1 MVCSVST
8 HTNTLLT
15 VIITAIM
22 KRTIYAYCDQWIHW
36 YYSSCIIFVT
46 NNFRPH
52 ISIFVFD
59 YKHVRTVPSFYSLKP
74 FEGWQQLRSLDAQ
87 TQWYVCRSIRLHV
100 LYIYIF
106 SSTSN
111 VRPYRDGHRNLNSFS
126 CITLRFNQFFSHTAS
141 ASSFFLLQILLHFRQ
156 DSFSNY
162 SFWGC
167 QFHETSILL
176 QYIFSLNIFEAT
188 LKLKINIER
197 NFYISNSLF
206 AFASFF
212 VSYMYV
218 CMYYFKRFKSFEY
231 GQSILYIAILPYFYS
246 LQAEW
251 IYQPYSNRMATK

>member
-126 CITLRFNQFFSHTAS
+126 CITLRFNQVFSHTAS
-141 ASSFFLLQILLHFRQ
+141 ASSFFSFR
-156 DSFSNY
+156 FY
-162 SFWGC
+162 
-167 QFHETSILL
+167 
-176 QYIFSLNIFEAT
+176 YIFVKIRFQITVFEDVDSIKLQFCCCTFSLSTF
-188 LKLKINIER
+188 LKLHWN
-197 NFYISNSLF
+197 
-206 AFASFF
+206 
-212 VSYMYV
+212 
-218 CMYYFKRFKSFEY
+218 
-231 GQSILYIAILPYFYS
+231 
-246 LQAEW
+246 
-251 IYQPYSNRMATK
+251 